1 MGPGE
6 KATCP
11 ASLTLP
17 YAQARGDSGRHH
29 VAPRYSAARPRP
41 IFATYPSLS
50 AVVICEEK
58 NAICLLTPC
67 LPLVCADPRNT
78 RFVACLP
85 YCNA

>member
-17 YAQARGDSGRHH
+17 YAQVRG
-29 VAPRYSAARPRP
+29 YCAARPRP
-41 IFATYPSLS
+41 VFAIYPSLS